1 MGSWDGWSVRRRRP
15 RRCSRRWPA
24 AGAALKDTV
33 NRAPREVGDRVK
45 RHEARMAAERI
56 AAEALDL
63 DALTDKAVYR
73 PGPAVR
79 DDQGQTA

>member
-1 MGSWDGWSVRRRRP
+1 
-15 RRCSRRWPA
+15 
-24 AGAALKDTV
+24 
-33 NRAPREVGDRVK
+33 
-45 RHEARMAAERI
+45 MAAERI